1 MRAKLWMAAVL
12 TVAVIAVPAEA
23 QERTA
28 IKKGFDLSTA
38 SGKTVLVLRP
48 SVRVGAQSTGGMFE
62 PNGDWTEQSRK
73 NIDAALAKIQSKLG
87 NKVIASPEAYADDA
101 RMVEEYAALFA
112 AVSRSVITYQFF
124 AGNRL
129 PTKKLDNKA
138 YVFEWSLGPGVA
150 KLPGAQG
157 ADYALFLYNKDAYGS
172 TGRKLLQMAAMLTP
186 VPVALKSGEH
196 AGYAGLVDLKT
207 GDILWLNA
215 DGAMGGD
222 VRTPE
227 GAEKRVAQLLEDFP
241 GSTIK
246 KASTTT
252 PAGETRP

>member
-1 MRAKLWMAAVL
+1 MRARFWTAAAL
-12 TVAVIAVPAEA
+12 TAVMIAMPAGA

-28 IKKGFDLSTA
+28 VKKGFDLGTA

-48 SVRVGAQSTGGMFE
+48 TVRVGAQSTGGMFE

-73 NIDAALAKIQSKLG
+73 NIDAALAKIQTKLG
-87 NKVIASPEAYADDA
+87 NKVVIAPEAYADDA
-101 RMVEEYAALFA
+101 RLVEEYAALFG

-124 AGNRL
+124 PGNRL

-138 YVFEWSLGPGVA
+138 DVFEWSLGSGVA

-172 TGRKLLQMAAMLTP
+172 TGRKLLQVAAMLTP
-186 VPVALKSGEH
+186 VPIALKSGEH
-196 AGYAGLVDLKT
+196 AGYAGLVDLRT

-215 DGAMGGD
+215 DGAMGGMSERQMGRRSASPNCW
-222 VRTPE
+222 RT
-227 GAEKRVAQLLEDFP
+227 FP
-241 GSTIK
+241 
-246 KASTTT
+246 A
-252 PAGETRP
+252 AR